1 MSHNGFTTSIFKKG
15 APQALTRSQ
24 IVLACS
30 IAVLLLTSI
39 GCGSR
44 YSFDPSALAS
54 VSSTAN
60 PLVAQYTIRQIRSG
74 NTAWVEFGLDTNYG
88 RQTSPVSA
96 STAPDAI
103 SPLTVLVAGM
113 MPQTTY
119 HMRAHVNGS
128 AGDWVDEDRTFT
140 TGALPAGVVPPQ
152 ITVTTPT
159 PDSSPA
165 PGVEL
170 LSLVPDPTTSQTLL
184 PVVTDL
190 KGNVIW
196 YCPQAAIPPRPL
208 PNGHFLFQASAL
220 IEEVDLAC
228 NVIRSVSLDQVNQS
242 LQAQGYTIPSITVFH
257 HDAIALPNGHWIA
270 LGQVT
275 VDENNLDGYSG
286 TVGVVGDVLV
296 DIDLNGNVAWAWSAF
311 DHACSSGC
319 PLDLNRHLEGLP
331 DWTHSNAINYT
342 ADGNLL
348 LSMRHQSWILK
359 IDYQDGAGTGNVL
372 WRLGEDGDFTLAG
385 GSPPQWFYGQHYPDI
400 LSVNGTQT
408 TLAVY
413 DDGNYRIDST
423 GTACDPTVTPPTC
436 YSRATIFQIDESTH
450 QADLFW
456 DYAPGPP
463 WSPPVFFSDWGGSIG
478 TLSNGDVEFDS
489 TDPLNLGHSLI
500 MKVTQTGAPQ
510 IVWEMSIIGQS
521 AYRGLRIPSLYPGV
535 TWQ

>member
-1 MSHNGFTTSIFKKG
+1 M
-15 APQALTRSQ
+15 L
-24 IVLACS
+24 VCS

-44 YSFDPSALAS
+44 YSFNPSAELVS
-54 VSSTAN
+54 ISSTPN
-60 PLVAQYTIRQIRSG
+60 PLVAQYTIRQLKPG

-88 RQTSPVSA
+88 RQTSPVVD
-96 STAPDAI
+96 STAI
-103 SPLTVLVAGM
+103 SGTVTLTVLVAGM
-113 MPQTTY
+113 TPQTTY
-119 HMRAHVNGS
+119 HMRAHFDAPTGE
-128 AGDWVDEDRTFT
+128 WVDEDRTFA

-170 LSLVPDPTTSQTLL
+170 LSLVPNPTTSQTLQ

-208 PNGHFLFQASAL
+208 PNGHFLFQESAL

-228 NVIRSVSLDQVNQS
+228 NSIRSVSLDQVNQS
-242 LQAQGYTIPSITVFH
+242 LQAEGYDIPPLNFFH

-275 VDENNLDGYSG
+275 VDEDDLDGYTG
-286 TVGVVGDVLV
+286 TTIGVLGDVLV

-319 PLDLNRHLEGLP
+319 PLNLNRHLQGLP

-342 ADGNLL
+342 ADSNLL

-359 IDYQDGAGTGNVL
+359 IDYQNGAGSGNIL
-372 WRLGEDGDFTLAG
+372 WRLGEDGDFTLASG
-385 GSPPQWFYGQHYPDI
+385 NPAQWFYAQHYPDI

-413 DDGNYRIDST
+413 DDGNLRIDST
-423 GTACDPTVTPPTC
+423 GTACDQNASPSTC
-436 YSRATIFQIDESTH
+436 YSRATIFQIDENTN
-450 QADLFW
+450 QAQLLW

-500 MKVTQTGAPQ
+500 MEVTQTGAPQ

-521 AYRGLRIPSLYPGV
+521 AYRGLRMPSLYPGV
-535 TWQ
+535 AWQQ

>member
-1 MSHNGFTTSIFKKG
+1 MSHNGSPLPFQKG

-24 IVLACS
+24 IVLVCS

-60 PLVAQYTIRQIRSG
+60 PLVAQYTIREIRSG

-88 RQTSPVSA
+88 RQTSKVSA
-96 STAPDAI
+96 STAPDGI

-119 HMRAHVNGS
+119 HMRAHVDGS

-500 MKVTQTGAPQ
+500 MEVTQTGAPQ